1 MRKRST
7 YRARPKSAPMLINR
21 GLAECDIETRERM
34 IVEAFAGGWA
44 NTDHFDALAD
54 MRAVLVLAA
63 AAKQDHSTLA
73 ICDAMKIPMANL
85 RERYARLK
93 RFGLSGDE
101 LQLLRV
107 FIDQYR
113 DFWMRQPVTLYVD
126 ACDGLNRAYEMGIVK
141 EQA

>member
-7 YRARPKSAPMLINR
+7 YRPRHKSPPMLINC
-21 GLAECDIETRERM
+21 GLAESDIETRERM
-34 IVEAFAGGWA
+34 VVEAFSGGWA
-44 NTDHFDALAD
+44 NTNHYDTLAD

-63 AAKQDHSTLA
+63 AAKHDQSTLA

-85 RERYARLK
+85 RERYARHQ
-93 RFGLSGDE
+93 RFGLTGDE

-107 FIDQYR
+107 FVDQYR
-113 DFWMRQPVTLYVD
+113 DFWIRQPVTLYVD
-126 ACDGLNRAYEMGIVK
+126 ACDGLNRAYQLGLVK